1 MTKKTKIIIVITIFV
16 SIIIAV
22 IFTINHFKNN
32 MVQNS
37 VEVLDDNN
45 NSFEKLDNYYFKMR
59 KNILF
64 FLLILPLVVNAYDVE
79 IDGIYYNLNT
89 ELYLCS
95 DNECYTINEVL
106 SNNMVSLDNILKKSL
121 DSHFAYD
128 GGSGI
133 YYYDDFNIVVC
144 HKMLTRDIDKYNENI
159 YIGSKKLNDVD
170 ICK

>member
-45 NSFEKLDNYYFKMR
+45 NSFEKLDNYYFKFISNNNN
-59 KNILF
+59 KNNNSYILR
-64 FLLILPLVVNAYDVE
+64 YEQHDVY
-79 IDGIYYNLNT
+79 YYNLNT